1 MESSMLKDQSQGASE
16 QQYKCRERGTCRE
29 QRRTAK
35 KSKKGS
41 TMYGTSF
48 SPFLNK
54 AHIEKL

>member
-16 QQYKCRERGTCRE
+16 CRERGTCRE

>member
-1 MESSMLKDQSQGASE
+1 MLKDQSESASE
-16 QQYKCRERGTCRE
+16 LQYKCRERGTCRE
-29 QRRTAK
+29 QRKTAK

-41 TMYGTSF
+41 TMYETSF

>member
-1 MESSMLKDQSQGASE
+1 MKSFMSKDHSQGASE
-16 QQYKCRERGTCRE
+16 QQYNCKERGTCRE
-29 QRRTAK
+29 QRGAAK
-35 KSKKGS
+35 KLEKGS